1 LARSELYAGDHHW
14 GDHAVDLDARDL
26 PALKARYLVQALP
39 EYGSVVEVGCGGG
52 RILNT
57 VARHRPRLELH
68 GCDIRP
74 VLEPATFE
82 FRPVDPDVPHLP
94 YEASSVDVVIMY
106 DVLEHLRDPGSSLT
120 AAHRILRP
128 GGLLVSFTPLEGQP
142 FSMYRWYRRLLGD
155 ELYVETKEHLQ
166 SFSER
171 SLLAVVEPG
180 FRVVDREYAY
190 HLVGHCMDATLF
202 ALMKVPAIRTRF
214 WSENPFYAE
223 GAASASASSP
233 FERALRGANAV
244 AALESRLL
252 RRVRFGAAGLLFTAV
267 AR

>member
-1 LARSELYAGDHHW
+1 
-14 GDHAVDLDARDL
+14 V
-26 PALKARYLVQALP
+26 
-39 EYGSVVEVGCGGG
+39 
-52 RILNT
+52 
-57 VARHRPRLELH
+57 
-68 GCDIRP
+68 
-74 VLEPATFE
+74 
-82 FRPVDPDVPHLP
+82 LP
-94 YEASSVDVVIMY
+94 YEASSVDVVIIY

-142 FSMYRWYRRLLGD
+142 FPMYRWDRRLLGD

-166 SFSER
+166 AFSER
-171 SLLAVVEPG
+171 SLLAVVQPG
-180 FRVVDREYAY
+180 FRVSDREYAY

-202 ALMKVPAIRTRF
+202 ALMKIPAVRKRF
-214 WSENPFYAE
+214 WSENPFYVE
-223 GAASASASSP
+223 GEAGASAPSP

>member
-1 LARSELYAGDHHW
+1 
-14 GDHAVDLDARDL
+14 
-26 PALKARYLVQALP
+26 
-39 EYGSVVEVGCGGG
+39 
-52 RILNT
+52 
-57 VARHRPRLELH
+57 
-68 GCDIRP
+68 
-74 VLEPATFE
+74 
-82 FRPVDPDVPHLP
+82 
-94 YEASSVDVVIMY
+94 MY

-166 SFSER
+166 AFSER

-180 FRVVDREYAY
+180 FRIVDREYAY

-202 ALMKVPAIRTRF
+202 ALMKVPAIRRRF

-223 GAASASASSP
+223 GEASASAPSP
-233 FERALRGANAV
+233 FERALRGANAI
-244 AALESRLL
+244 AAFESRLL